1 MMNFVLAGTIVGA
14 VLGATNFS
22 VLALIPAVICVL
34 AIAGATSLLG
44 EGATIAGLLSLL
56 VSLQAAYIGAAGF
69 RFALQLTTRA
79 RSVVL
84 PPVGR

>member
-14 VLGATNFS
+14 VLGANFS
-22 VLALIPAVICVL
+22 VLVLIPAVIGVL

-44 EGATIAGLLSLL
+44 EGATISGLVSLL
-56 VSLQAAYIGAAGF
+56 VSLQAAYIGATGF
-69 RFALQLTTRA
+69 RFALQRTTRA